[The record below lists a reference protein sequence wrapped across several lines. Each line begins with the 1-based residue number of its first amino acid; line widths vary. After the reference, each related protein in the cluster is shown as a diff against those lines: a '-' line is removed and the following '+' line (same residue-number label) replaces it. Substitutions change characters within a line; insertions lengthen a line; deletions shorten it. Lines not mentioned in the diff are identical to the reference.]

1 MTMNVLN
8 LWWEII
14 AVVSGAVI
22 LLAFG
27 IALVL
32 GHLPD
37 VPPGSRGFRKEEEE
51 GGAETIQPDG
61 YIDSFSGVIQEAGGS
76 LTPVVKLA
84 FIGIIGWWLLYLV
97 LNWVPHLFFFTENL
111 WGPQ

>member
-27 IALVL
+27 IALIM

-37 VPPGSRGFRKEEEE
+37 VPPGSRGVRQDDD
-51 GGAETIQPDG
+51 GGSETVQPDG
-61 YIDSFSGVIQEAGGS
+61 YIDSFAGVIQEAGGS

-84 FIGIIGWWLLYLV
+84 AIGIIGWWLLYLI
-97 LNWVPHLFFFTENL
+97 LNWQPHLFFFLKNL
-111 WGPQ
+111 YGPQ